1 MKTSKNPL
9 LEIEPYPDE
18 FEYEDFCI
26 ALGTLVKQRF
36 KSGYVKCSAEN
47 LGWQHRSGYK
57 VFEFDEQK
65 LNRRYTAESFL
76 RNFMPNTDWCA
87 TVYSLNGGKGL
98 YFSVSHHDAQG
109 ESYYL
114 TPISART
121 YERLS

>member
-1 MKTSKNPL
+1 MTTSKNPI
-9 LEIEPYPDE
+9 LEIEPYPDD
-18 FEYEDFCI
+18 FEYEEFCT

-36 KSGYVKCSAEN
+36 PAGYVKCKAEN

-57 VFEFDEQK
+57 VFEYGTDQDYYKTAIEF
-65 LNRRYTAESFL
+65 LNS
-76 RNFMPNTDWCA
+76 FMPKTDWCA

-114 TPISART
+114 TPISRGT